1 MYRSRSLLQS
11 YWLNFTQSIR
21 KQNTGTSLFV
31 EMLTTLILK
40 VTAKVKGEVEG
51 YCNVRRIRYD
61 MRRYFNVR
69 LSQLNLPHGT
79 NN

>member
-1 MYRSRSLLQS
+1 LLQS
-11 YWLNFTQSIR
+11 SWLNFTQSIR

-69 LSQLNLPHGT
+69 LSQLILPHGT